1 MPAVS
6 TINRELREVVMEARQ
21 AIEESNAMFVQAYNR
36 GDAAACAANF
46 LEDGAILAPNQPA
59 VLGKQA
65 VEGFFKGMIEEL
77 GGTGAIEI
85 LEVDAAGDLAYQSA
99 TYSFESNEGSDAG
112 KFVEVYKR
120 QADGS
125 WKIRLTIFNSDNP
138 PPASD

>member
-1 MPAVS
+1 MTAVS
-6 TINRELREVVMEARQ
+6 TTNRELIMEARQ

-36 GDAAACAANF
+36 GDAAACAANYF
-46 LEDGAILAPNQPA
+46 EDGALLAPNEPT

-65 VEGFFKGMIEEL
+65 IEGFFKGMIEEL

-85 LEVDAAGDLAYQSA
+85 VEFGAEGDLAYQSA
-99 TYSFESNEGSDAG
+99 TYAFEGNEGSDAG
-112 KFVEVYKR
+112 KFVEVFKR

>member
-1 MPAVS
+1 
-6 TINRELREVVMEARQ
+6 MEARQ
-21 AIEESNAMFVQAYNR
+21 AIEESNATFVQAFNR
-36 GDAAACAANF
+36 GDAAACAANYI
-46 LEDGAILAPNQPA
+46 EDGALMAPNQPT

-77 GGTGAIEI
+77 GGTGNIEI
-85 LEVDAAGDLAYQSA
+85 VEVGAEGDLAYQSA

-112 KFVEVYKR
+112 KFVEVFKR

-138 PPASD
+138 LPTSD

>member
-1 MPAVS
+1 MTAVS
-6 TINRELREVVMEARQ
+6 TINRELREVAMEARQ

-85 LEVDAAGDLAYQSA
+85 VEVDAAGDLAYQSA

>member
-1 MPAVS
+1 
-6 TINRELREVVMEARQ
+6 MEARQ

-138 PPASD
+138 PLASN